1 MKKNT
6 EELIND
12 ILKSIKQY
20 ESKFNKED
28 LLKILDFIKALI
40 EISYLK
46 ENTKY
51 RTEIQF
57 LGEFP
62 FLQIH

>member
-51 RTEIQF
+51 RTEIKF